1 MQVTDEMVEAAAAQM
16 MQYGVNAPESTIYAA
31 ARSALTAALAK
42 AWRQIEEGKED
53 WTNRLLY
60 LPNTGIKIDIGH
72 YDLIKRGWVAFKSLG
87 IVSPTHWMPLPEP
100 PAAARGGVNGD
111 RRYV

>member
-1 MQVTDEMVEAAAAQM
+1 MSSGAMITDEMVIEALHEYVSGDHDTPEQAMRAA
-16 MQYGVNAPESTIYAA
+16 I
-31 ARSALTAALAK
+31 TAALAK
-42 AWRQIEEGKED
+42 AWRPIEEAEKD
-53 WTNRLLY
+53 WTSRLLY

-100 PAAARGGVNGD
+100 PAPPATKEAGER
-111 RRYV
+111 